1 MDNKKRIARVAEEA
15 SKILKNYPH
24 LKYGQAIEMAR
35 EVVKYEFN
43 TRNKTS

>member
-1 MDNKKRIARVAEEA
+1 MYNKKRIAKVAEEA
-15 SKILKNYPH
+15 ARILKEYPH

-35 EVVKYEFN
+35 EVVRYEFN